1 MSEKKAIVAIEE
13 PTTEITPMSL
23 IQQAQAGNA
32 SVEQMSQLLDLQM
45 RWEAN
50 EARKAFNVAMS
61 KFRNEAP
68 NIRKTRKAHNSMYA
82 GLSESVSAVKP
93 LLAKYGLSHRWSTA
107 QEGGKITVTCT
118 VSHIDGHSESTS
130 LTAESDKSGS
140 KNIIQAIG
148 STITY
153 LERYSLYAILGLAST
168 DQDDDG
174 SAAGQSEAYISE
186 EQAATIYELIDEIG
200 VDEKKFLGFMS
211 AHSIEEI
218 SAWQYDKAI
227 AALNK
232 KRGAK

>member
-1 MSEKKAIVAIEE
+1 MSEKKAIVATEE
-13 PTTEITPMSL
+13 PTNEITPMSL

-32 SVEQMSQLLDLQM
+32 SVEHMSQLLDLQM

-61 KFRNEAP
+61 RFRNEAP
-68 NIRKTRKAHNSMYA
+68 NIRKTRKAHNSTYA
-82 GLSESVSAVKP
+82 GLAESVSVVKP
-93 LLAKYGLSHRWSTA
+93 LLAKYGLSHRWSTH
-107 QEGGKITVTCT
+107 QDGDQVTVTCT
-118 VSHIDGHSESTS
+118 VSHVQGHSESTS
-130 LTAESDKSGS
+130 LTAGHDKTGS
-140 KNIIQAIG
+140 KNSIQAIG
-148 STITY
+148 STVSY

-168 DQDDDG
+168 DHDDDG
-174 SAAGQSEAYISE
+174 AAAGQSEAFISE
-186 EQAATIYELIDEIG
+186 EQSATIYALLDEIG

-211 AHSIEEI
+211 AHSVEEI